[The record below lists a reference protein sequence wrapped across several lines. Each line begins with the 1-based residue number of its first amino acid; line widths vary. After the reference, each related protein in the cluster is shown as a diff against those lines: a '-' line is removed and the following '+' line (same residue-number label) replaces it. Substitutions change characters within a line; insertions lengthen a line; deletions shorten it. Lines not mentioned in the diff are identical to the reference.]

1 MKKTFALLLCLA
13 GASLASCG
21 SSWHGSYLEYLN
33 GECGYHLELTGSD
46 KALGNRGGSYTSS
59 LKNESV
65 PNGPSVCTFRVYA
78 TIQTED
84 LHTYYGFNCYSVW
97 DVTESYTSSP
107 THYTEI
113 SYPSI
118 TIDHEQIT
126 STVTTFG
133 ENGEILEWTPQ
144 ITHRLVEFSDELALE
159 LEKKATTV
167 FNTAIKQMAKYFK
180 SHGATWII

>member
-21 SSWHGSYLEYLN
+21 SSWHGSYAEYLL
-33 GECGYHLELTGSD
+33 GPGGYRVELTGSD
-46 KALGNRGGSYTSS
+46 KALGDRGSSYTSS
-59 LKNESV
+59 LKAESA
-65 PNGPSVCTFRVYA
+65 PNGPTVCTFRVYA

-84 LHTYYGFNCYSVW
+84 LHTYYGFNCYSMW
-97 DVTESYTSSP
+97 DISESYSSSP

-113 SYPSI
+113 TPPNVSVAE
-118 TIDHEQIT
+118 TIT

-133 ENGEILEWTPQ
+133 ENGEILEWTPR
-144 ITHRLVEFSDELALE
+144 ITHRLVNISDELALE